1 MDNMKVYKF
10 GGASVKDAAG
20 VRNIA
25 SIVGAEKGRLFV
37 IVSAMGKTTNAL
49 EGLFD
54 TFYDGKTALALE
66 RLQNI
71 VDFHNRIIAEL
82 WGRPFLPDRV
92 ARFYME
98 LEETVASSNPAV
110 REYEVWYDRIV
121 GYGELISTSIVSE
134 YLAAVGIANTW
145 VDMRECFVTTAR
157 HKDANVDLERSAE
170 RLVPLVEAAD
180 SRVYVGQ
187 GFIGAT
193 EDGAPTTIGREGSDY
208 SAAAAGYIL
217 GAESV
222 TIWKDVEGI
231 LNGDPK
237 RFDDVR
243 HIPEM
248 NYLDAIELAY
258 SGAQVI
264 HPKTIKPLQNRN
276 IPLHV
281 RCFLDPALPG
291 SVIRAGVQKN
301 REIPILIVKPSQVLL
316 TVRANDFSFILEER
330 FAQIFA
336 LLDEYMVKV
345 NLIQSSAVNLDLCMD
360 RTRHL
365 EELTERLRQEGYY
378 TRYNTDMELI
388 TIRNYTPQQLAAL
401 EGAQDVYLVQR
412 TRRTLQAVRRREE

>member
-1 MDNMKVYKF
+1 MKVYKF

-25 SIVGAEKGRLFV
+25 SIVGAEEERLFV
-37 IVSAMGKTTNAL
+37 VVSAMGKMTNAL
-49 EGLFD
+49 EKLLG
-54 TFYDGKTALALE
+54 TFYDGKTAQALE
-66 RLQNI
+66 RLQEI
-71 VDFHNRIIAEL
+71 VDFHNGIIEEL

-110 REYEVWYDRIV
+110 RDYEVWYDRIV

-134 YLAAVGIANTW
+134 YLAAQGVANTW

-170 RLVPLVEAAD
+170 RLVPLVEATD

-208 SAAAAGYIL
+208 SAAAVGYIL
-217 GAESV
+217 GAGSV
-222 TIWKDVEGI
+222 TIWKDVKGI

-243 HIPEM
+243 LIPEM

-264 HPKTIKPLQNRN
+264 HPKTIKPL
-276 IPLHV
+276 HV
-281 RCFLDPALPG
+281 RCFVDPSLPG

-301 REIPILIVKPSQVLL
+301 RELPILIVKPAQVLL

-388 TIRNYTPQQLAAL
+388 TIRNYTAEQLASL
-401 EGAQDVYLVQR
+401 ERAQDVYLVQR
-412 TRRTLQAVRRREE
+412 TRRTLQAVRRKEE

>member
-1 MDNMKVYKF
+1 MNTRC
-10 GGASVKDAAG
+10 GTT
-20 VRNIA
+20 
-25 SIVGAEKGRLFV
+25 
-37 IVSAMGKTTNAL
+37 VSW
-49 EGLFD
+49 D
-54 TFYDGKTALALE
+54 TG
-66 RLQNI
+66 
-71 VDFHNRIIAEL
+71 
-82 WGRPFLPDRV
+82 
-92 ARFYME
+92 
-98 LEETVASSNPAV
+98 SS
-110 REYEVWYDRIV
+110 
-121 GYGELISTSIVSE
+121 ISTSIVSE

-365 EELTERLRQEGYY
+365 EELTRAAPAGGVLYALQY
-378 TRYNTDMELI
+378 RYGDSLPSA
-388 TIRNYTPQQLAAL
+388 TIRLSSSPRWRGRRMSIWCSGRAA
-401 EGAQDVYLVQR
+401 R
-412 TRRTLQAVRRREE
+412 CRR

>member
-49 EGLFD
+49 EGLLD

-276 IPLHV
+276 CL
-281 RCFLDPALPG
+281 LYT
-291 SVIRAGVQKN
+291 S
-301 REIPILIVKPSQVLL
+301 PSP
-316 TVRANDFSFILEER
+316 RD
-330 FAQIFA
+330 
-336 LLDEYMVKV
+336 
-345 NLIQSSAVNLDLCMD
+345 
-360 RTRHL
+360 
-365 EELTERLRQEGYY
+365 
-378 TRYNTDMELI
+378 
-388 TIRNYTPQQLAAL
+388 
-401 EGAQDVYLVQR
+401 
-412 TRRTLQAVRRREE
+412 